1 MDEKRKNA
9 DWLVVATLMLALVV
23 LSLVVY
29 FGGYVTLGG
38 VGTVS
43 SQYETKMC
51 RFYPAQWQAALFW
64 PAAQVESFLAGHE
77 IKTGHMPGAP

>member
-9 DWLVVATLMLALVV
+9 DWLVVVALVLALVV
-23 LSLVVY
+23 LPLVVY
-29 FGGYVTLGG
+29 FGGYFTLGG

-43 SQYETKMC
+43 TQYETKMC

-77 IKTGHMPGAP
+77 IKTGHIPSAP